1 MASLLLLLRPEAL
14 VTNRTLTIVATLLG
28 SALGAWWITSQRRSS
43 NLSRIPA
50 REHGTVIFDNTPT
63 ASSTEGII

>member
-28 SALGAWWITSQRRSS
+28 SALGAWWITSQRRAY
-43 NLSRIPA
+43 NISRIPA